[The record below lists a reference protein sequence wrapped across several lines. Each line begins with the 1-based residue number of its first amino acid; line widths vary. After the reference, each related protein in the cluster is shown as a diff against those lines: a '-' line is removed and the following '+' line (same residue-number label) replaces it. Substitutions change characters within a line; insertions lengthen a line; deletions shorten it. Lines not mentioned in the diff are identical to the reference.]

1 MILNTYSKYFQ
12 LLKSISRLLG
22 SGFITSIGFVI
33 LSSNRIDYINV
44 EGIIDMLVFL
54 QLHAIGLTIL
64 KLGYDSLSYAAFLEN
79 PHLKPDIAGFIIKM
93 ALPLSFIVF
102 LISNFKFG
110 IFISVILVVN
120 VLLDLYSSLVVSQLG
135 FRHDFNKV
143 VFLNLLSYPLFFCEV
158 ILISYFFELEFYQF
172 SILFLLNILL
182 KFVFSKHFFSK
193 MKNSGL
199 VSITPTWSIGLQ
211 QLLNYGL
218 FKADLVIV
226 SLPLVFI
233 SIFNLSDRDIL
244 EVLFL
249 SRFPELVSGV
259 TLGLSV
265 LYYPKINHD
274 NILAIFR
281 NYKWYVFFYFI
292 LLLIS
297 MCAFVQFW
305 NHDFELRSSS
315 IFSYF
320 LAGFLVVFCNLIT
333 FNLIRKNKIR
343 FLLFS
348 LISSLFLAT
357 FLLILAS
364 FFSLNIFLSL
374 VMLQMLVFVL
384 VTNRFSFYE

>member
-1 MILNTYSKYFQ
+1 
-12 LLKSISRLLG
+12 
-22 SGFITSIGFVI
+22 
-33 LSSNRIDYINV
+33 
-44 EGIIDMLVFL
+44 
-54 QLHAIGLTIL
+54 
-64 KLGYDSLSYAAFLEN
+64 
-79 PHLKPDIAGFIIKM
+79 
-93 ALPLSFIVF
+93 
-102 LISNFKFG
+102 
-110 IFISVILVVN
+110 
-120 VLLDLYSSLVVSQLG
+120 
-135 FRHDFNKV
+135 
-143 VFLNLLSYPLFFCEV
+143 
-158 ILISYFFELEFYQF
+158 
-172 SILFLLNILL
+172 
-182 KFVFSKHFFSK
+182 
-193 MKNSGL
+193 
-199 VSITPTWSIGLQ
+199 
-211 QLLNYGL
+211 
-218 FKADLVIV
+218 
-226 SLPLVFI
+226 
-233 SIFNLSDRDIL
+233 LSDRDIL

-305 NHDFELRSSS
+305 NHDFELRNSS

-333 FNLIRKNKIR
+333 FNLIRKDKIR

-348 LISSLFLAT
+348 LILSLFLAT
-357 FLLILAS
+357 LLFILAS
-364 FFSLNIFLSL
+364 FFSHNIFLSL